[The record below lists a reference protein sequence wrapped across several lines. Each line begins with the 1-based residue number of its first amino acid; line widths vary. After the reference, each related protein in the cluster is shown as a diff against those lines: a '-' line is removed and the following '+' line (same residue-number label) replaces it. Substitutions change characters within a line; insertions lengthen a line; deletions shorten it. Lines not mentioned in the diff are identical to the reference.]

1 MYIKGLKFITF
12 VMNPISQLGSF
23 FFLLCLEYMFYNI
36 FLNINN
42 INIKME
48 NMNTI
53 KKLVK
58 SHFIWWSEHVGY
70 MNCYPPTG
78 MIPMNKIE
86 QDK

>member
-1 MYIKGLKFITF
+1 
-12 VMNPISQLGSF
+12 
-23 FFLLCLEYMFYNI
+23 
-36 FLNINN
+36 
-42 INIKME
+42 ME

-58 SHFIWWSEHVGY
+58 SYCIWWSEHVGY
-70 MNCYPPTG
+70 MNCYPTG

>member
-1 MYIKGLKFITF
+1 MK
-12 VMNPISQLGSF
+12 
-23 FFLLCLEYMFYNI
+23 
-36 FLNINN
+36 
-42 INIKME
+42 

-58 SHFIWWSEHVGY
+58 SYFMWWSEHVGY